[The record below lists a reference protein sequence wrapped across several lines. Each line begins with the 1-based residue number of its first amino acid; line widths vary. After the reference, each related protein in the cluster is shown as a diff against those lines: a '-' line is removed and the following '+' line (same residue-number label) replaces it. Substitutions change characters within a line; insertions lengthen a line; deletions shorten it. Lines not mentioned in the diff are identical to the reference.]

1 MKKYLILFLFFLG
14 MGAVLWSLNSLFN
27 LTLPSAP
34 SASLMPDFSPLPE
47 IIDESPYLSTLKSMK
62 EIEVGGEGYRF
73 SWVKVSDVSKLQLFS
88 NLETKKAAKTLREE
102 KDCRF
107 LVNASYYGRDYQPLG
122 WLVSQGEVIYQ
133 KTKSELMNGFL
144 SLKDNKAYL
153 GVIFPK
159 GEVRIGLQ
167 SGPLLVEK
175 DRALSLKIRNDE
187 RARRIVV
194 GLNKKEEL
202 LFMVFA
208 AQNSITSGPLLS
220 ELPEVVVSAGRN
232 IGHEIEVAV
241 NLDGGAASAFLSE
254 KVELDEI
261 SIIGSYFCLK

>member
-1 MKKYLILFLFFLG
+1 MKKYLILFLFLFG
-14 MGAVLWSLNSLFN
+14 IGAVLWSLNSLFN
-27 LTLPSAP
+27 LTLPPVP
-34 SASLMPDFSPLPE
+34 SPSLMPDSSPLPE
-47 IIDESPYLSTLKSMK
+47 MIDESPYLSTLKNME

-102 KDCRF
+102 KDCRL
-107 LVNASYYGRDYQPLG
+107 LVNGSYYGRDYQPLG
-122 WLVSQGEVIYQ
+122 WLVSQGKMVYQ

-144 SLKDNKAYL
+144 SVKDNKAYL

-167 SGPLLVEK
+167 SGPLLVDG
-175 DRALSLKIRNDE
+175 DRALPLKIHSDE

-194 GLNKKEEL
+194 GLNKKGEL

-208 AQNSITSGPLLS
+208 AQNSILSGPLLS
-220 ELPEVVVSAGRN
+220 ELPEVVVSASRKMDQ
-232 IGHEIEVAV
+232 EIEVVV

-254 KVELDEI
+254 EVELDEI
-261 SIIGSYFCLK
+261 SIIGSYFCLR